1 METVNTK
8 TTQYEEDEAN
18 SDSGKET
25 FTEIKT
31 LESSSNGDET
41 SCMDSS
47 NSGPNTNP
55 LESDCHRDETIKRQ
69 SGSNEIVLHYFAD
82 TTLHGLN
89 HACLA
94 GVTKVRR
101 GLWLLLLLAMT
112 ACYLTL
118 TVYSVQRYYKY
129 ESATSF
135 SRKSVDSLDF
145 PAVSVCD
152 INLVPK
158 SAIDAD
164 PELHRLIA
172 RLGSEGGLDK
182 LNLTTAQM
190 QSARHILSKHNM
202 ADLILYDIEV
212 FDMIELCTFNAIE
225 DCKHRLSWISL
236 SETTLCWTFQH
247 REDVD
252 DYGDVR
258 TTLPGWV
265 YGLRKCPLSSR
276 YSCSKISSYS
286 YVYTINLSLLTTE
299 NGQIGLGNGIRMHR
313 FASGKMCVG

>member
-18 SDSGKET
+18 SDSDKET

-31 LESSSNGDET
+31 LESSSNGGET
-41 SCMDSS
+41 SSTDSS
-47 NSGPNTNP
+47 NNAPNTAKSHSH
-55 LESDCHRDETIKRQ
+55 EDATIEEQ
-69 SGSNEIVLHYFAD
+69 PASNETVLHYLAD

-94 GVTKVRR
+94 RVKRLRR
-101 GLWLLLLLAMT
+101 CLWLLLLLAMT

-118 TVYSVQRYYKY
+118 AVYSIQRYYKY
-129 ESATSF
+129 ESTTSF
-135 SRKSVDSLDF
+135 SRRSVDSLDI
-145 PAVSVCD
+145 PAVSVCHT
-152 INLVPK
+152 NFVPK
-158 SAIDAD
+158 SVIAAD

-182 LNLTTAQM
+182 LNLTAAQM
-190 QSARHILSKHNM
+190 QSARDTLSKYNF
-202 ADLILYDIEV
+202 ANILISHFWDGIQWCDFNELY
-212 FDMIELCTFNAIE
+212 CQ
-225 DCKHRLSWISL
+225 HRLTWRL
-236 SETTLCWTFQH
+236 SESGLCGTFQH
-247 REDVD
+247 QDTVD
-252 DYGDVR
+252 AYGDVR

-265 YGLRKCPLSSR
+265 YGLRKCSLSSR

-286 YVYTINLSLLTTE
+286 YVSTINCSLLATE

>member
-31 LESSSNGDET
+31 LESSSNGGET
-41 SCMDSS
+41 SSTDSS
-47 NSGPNTNP
+47 NNAPNTAKLIDATIEQP
-55 LESDCHRDETIKRQ
+55 LESNET
-69 SGSNEIVLHYFAD
+69 VLHYLAD

-94 GVTKVRR
+94 EVSRLRR
-101 GLWLLLLLAMT
+101 CLWLLLLLVMT

-118 TVYSVQRYYKY
+118 AVYSVQRYYRY

-135 SRKSVDSLDF
+135 SRKSVDSLVF
-145 PAVSVCD
+145 PAVSLCHT
-152 INLVPK
+152 NLVSK
-158 SAIDAD
+158 SVIDAD

-190 QSARHILSKHNM
+190 QGARHILSKHTM
-202 ADLILYDIEV
+202 RAL
-212 FDMIELCTFNAIE
+212 M
-225 DCKHRLSWISL
+225 KRLS
-236 SETTLCWTFQH
+236 TT
-247 REDVD
+247 R
-252 DYGDVR
+252 
-258 TTLPGWV
+258 P
-265 YGLRKCPLSSR
+265 KP
-276 YSCSKISSYS
+276 
-286 YVYTINLSLLTTE
+286 
-299 NGQIGLGNGIRMHR
+299 
-313 FASGKMCVG
+313 SGKTWTKSTLRRFS